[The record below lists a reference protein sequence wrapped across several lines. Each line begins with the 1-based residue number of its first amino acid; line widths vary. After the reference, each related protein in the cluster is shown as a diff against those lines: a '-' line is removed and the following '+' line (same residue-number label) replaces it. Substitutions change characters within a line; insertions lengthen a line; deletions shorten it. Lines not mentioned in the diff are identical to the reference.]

1 MREMSNPAALRHRTP
16 APDGVVFGPRHRGDR
31 GPAVTAE
38 PRHAV
43 VQYPGG
49 IRASFRW
56 AGSNQADAVFA
67 LTEVGGTLTD
77 YGPLVSSEPDRLC
90 RTEIRIETPAG
101 AWTARMA
108 SAIFDDPAAAY
119 WDEEGLLLI
128 AYGFTTYGFAART
141 GELLWNHQAK
151 TPLIGL
157 FVSSRLPHA
166 LVQSELETFAIR
178 PDGEVAWRV
187 AHSDVVV
194 EAKLIGGRLVL
205 SSFGGQTS
213 SLDPAT
219 GRSAP

>member
-1 MREMSNPAALRHRTP
+1 M
-16 APDGVVFGPRHRGDR
+16 
-31 GPAVTAE
+31 TAE

-49 IRASFRW
+49 IQAAFRW
-56 AGSNQADAVFA
+56 AGSNQATAVFA
-67 LTEVGGTLTD
+67 LSEVGGTLTD
-77 YGPLVSSEPDRLC
+77 YGSLVSTEPDRLC
-90 RTEIRIETPAG
+90 RAEVRIESPGG
-101 AWTARMA
+101 AWTARLA
-108 SAIFDDPAAAY
+108 STIFDDPAGAY
-119 WDEEGLLLI
+119 WDDPGELLI
-128 AYGFTTYGFAART
+128 AYGFRTYGFAART

-151 TPLIGL
+151 TPLVAL

-194 EAKLIGGRLVL
+194 AAELIGGRLAL

-219 GRSAP
+219 GRSGI